1 MVRKIGIYC
10 LAVFIVSTLVTCR
23 KSNYSLPEDKTITD
37 NGFGTGTVTWYA
49 TEEYIIEGL
58 VFVNDGQ
65 ILTIQPGTVIRARTG
80 QGEKASALIVAR
92 GGRIIARGTPE
103 NPIIFTV
110 EGDDLEGSIPMTS
123 SGLWGGLIILGNAPL
138 NASGGEA
145 IVEGISISEPRA
157 VFGGDNPDDD
167 SGILQY
173 VSIRHGGSALGEG
186 NEINGLTL
194 GGVGRGTV
202 IDHVEVLA
210 NADDGVEIFGG
221 TVSCK
226 YLAVAWCGDDAFD
239 FDMGY
244 QGKGQFWL
252 AIMEHETGNLVIEL
266 DGSTGHPSQ
275 KPYTKPAVFNMTAVG
290 RGVEMQGGL
299 MSFGTNAA
307 GIIGNSVFVNQHSGV
322 QVEYDVDHDNS
333 LEQWQS
339 GNLEITHNTFFNVA
353 NNTPSGI
360 FTIHGDDPGNDISQ
374 QWIAY
379 FTFAFNQIKNPGFII
394 TNNTYHLFPDDNFEG
409 EAAIPDDPWFENA
422 GYQGAFKNYDWLLGW
437 SLLSQE
443 GVVW

>member
-1 MVRKIGIYC
+1 MVKKISTC
-10 LAVFIVSTLVTCR
+10 FLAIVLLSTLFSCR
-23 KSNYSLPEDKTITD
+23 KSNFNLPEDKTITD

-49 TEEYIIEGL
+49 SEDYIIEGL

-65 ILTIQPGTVIRARTG
+65 TLTIEPGTVIRARTG
-80 QGEKASALIVAR
+80 QGDKASALIVAR
-92 GGRIIARGTPE
+92 GGRIIARGTAQ

-110 EGDDLEGSIPMTS
+110 EGDDLEGSIPMTA
-123 SGLWGGLIILGNAPL
+123 SGLWGGLIVLGNAPL

-145 IVEGISISEPRA
+145 IVEGIPISEPRG
-157 VFGGDNPDDD
+157 VFGGDNPGDD

-173 VSIRHGGSALGEG
+173 VSIRHGGTTLGEG

-194 GGVGRGTV
+194 GGVGSGTV
-202 IDHVEVLA
+202 IDHIEVLA

-221 TVSCK
+221 TVNCK

-239 FDMGY
+239 FDLGF

-252 AIMEHETGNLVIEL
+252 AIMEHETGNQVIEL
-266 DGSTGHPSQ
+266 DGSSGHPSQ
-275 KPYTKPAVFNMTAVG
+275 KPYTRPMVFNLTAVG
-290 RGVEMQGGL
+290 RGPDMQGGL
-299 MSFGTNAA
+299 ISFATNAA
-307 GIIGNSVFVNQHSGV
+307 GIFRNSIFVNQHSGV
-322 QVEYDVDHDNS
+322 QIEYDVDHDNS

-339 GNLEITHNTFFNVA
+339 ENLEITHNTFYNIA
-353 NNTPSGI
+353 DDTPAGI
-360 FTIHGDDPGNDISQ
+360 FKIHGDDPGSDITQ

-379 FTFAFNQIKNPGFII
+379 FTFGLNQVVNPGFFIE
-394 TNNTYHLFPDDNFEG
+394 NQTYHLFPGEEFTG
-409 EAAIPDDPWFENA
+409 EAAVPDDPWFENA
-422 GYQGAFKNYDWLLGW
+422 GYQGAFNNYDWLLGW